1 MQGDAFCGAL
11 CIEAPMGQSELA
23 PMNMPSWMDGV

>member
-11 CIEAPMGQSELA
+11 PFEPPMGQSELA
-23 PMNMPSWMDGV
+23 PMNTPPWMDGV